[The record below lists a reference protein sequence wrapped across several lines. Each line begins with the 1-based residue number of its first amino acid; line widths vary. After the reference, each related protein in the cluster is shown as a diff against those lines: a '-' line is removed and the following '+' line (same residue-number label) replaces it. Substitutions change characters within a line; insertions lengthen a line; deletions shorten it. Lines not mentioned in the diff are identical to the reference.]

1 MSILTV
7 TSVNPY
13 VIMIMSASAI
23 SIAISASL
31 YDNKI
36 GDKKYEQA
44 VLFISSLAYVSALGW
59 LAFRDDN
66 KLGAGIILISS
77 LMIALCGY
85 YYSKSKCEDDKKMKN
100 NSLLVGLMVGVGLFA
115 TGVAFV
121 HKKIDLTTL
130 YSSQ

>member
-1 MSILTV
+1 MSILSV

-13 VIMIMSASAI
+13 VIMVMSASAI

-31 YDNKI
+31 YDKKI

-44 VLFISSLAYVSALGW
+44 ALFVSSLAYVAALGW
-59 LAFRDDN
+59 LAFKDDN
-66 KLGAGIILISS
+66 KLGAGLILVSS
-77 LMIALCGY
+77 IMIALCGY
-85 YYSKSKCEDDKKMKN
+85 YYSKSKCEDNQTKN
-100 NSLLVGLMVGVGLFA
+100 NGLLIGLMVGVGLFA

-130 YSSQ
+130 YSEY